1 MRVVLSQNR
10 SHEPGSSKFLVSFY
24 VGPWSLQMVASLGPP
39 AELLGGRELGRGDGH
54 HTEAGVMT
62 DKEAAT
68 TDAFLANSVQVHP
81 DKLSCGQML
90 LTAARTFAA
99 QKIKT
104 LVADVEAVAGQ
115 LG

>member
-1 MRVVLSQNR
+1 MLVLLPQRVVKRAQQVLGHLLR
-10 SHEPGSSKFLVSFY
+10 LLE
-24 VGPWSLQMVASLGPP
+24 QMVASLGPP
-39 AELLGGRELGRGDGH
+39 AELLGGRELGRDGGN

-62 DKEAAT
+62 DKA
-68 TDAFLANSVQVHP
+68 AFLASSVQVHP
-81 DKLSCGQML
+81 DQLSCAQML
-90 LTAARTFAA
+90 LAAARMFAA